1 MDFGWVNSN
10 RISASAMTRF
20 DIIKVGPKLWNRNKR
35 ERETL
40 VHFRNFD
47 KRSKLKA
54 TSRDKDLK
62 QDEGK
67 VRRDN

>member
-1 MDFGWVNSN
+1 L
-10 RISASAMTRF
+10 ISSRSAQNCGTETRE
-20 DIIKVGPKLWNRNKR
+20 R

-62 QDEGK
+62 HDEGK